1 MISTDTVFLWHGL
14 KNQALSGLCSDW
26 IYIERDSPNIEMNFV
41 HTVTGW
47 STEESRK
54 MRYMIFV
61 RRDFFHTCM
70 EELQKYARTNM
81 HKPIL

>member
-1 MISTDTVFLWHGL
+1 
-14 KNQALSGLCSDW
+14 
-26 IYIERDSPNIEMNFV
+26 
-41 HTVTGW
+41 
-47 STEESRK
+47 
-54 MRYMIFV
+54 MIFV